1 MNPFLFY
8 DNASTTRVDNT
19 ILETYCKYQT
29 QSYFNPSAPYI
40 YSMRLKN
47 EIESSR
53 KSILNTLNGN
63 GNIIFTSS
71 GTEADN
77 QALFCSKKQKNSK
90 ILIARAEHPAIY
102 QAAMELRQRGFTV
115 DFAEVER
122 DGRVNVDCFRKK
134 MAENTDF
141 VSVMHVSNETGAIN
155 PIAELVAAAKEINP
169 NVLFHSDGV
178 QAVGKTSVNLRE
190 LNVDLY
196 SFSGHKI
203 HAPKGVAALY
213 IKKGVGIRPYLY
225 GGGQEFGLRS
235 STENVGGI
243 AALAQAV
250 DNAVKNLES
259 NAKKLEEIKTRLKR
273 FLLSLDSEFYWLGG
287 EENNCPNI
295 LTFASKSVR
304 GEVMLHALEGYGI
317 MIGTGSAC
325 SSQKSTRRVPE
336 ELGVP
341 QEYINGI
348 IRLSF
353 SKFNNITECEYFEKC
368 FKLEYLKLKKY
379 TRG

>member
-1 MNPFLFY
+1 MNLLFY
-8 DNASTTRVDNT
+8 DNASTTRVEDA
-19 ILETYCKYQT
+19 ILETYLKYQS

-40 YSMRLKN
+40 YSMRLKSDVEAARN
-47 EIESSR
+47 
-53 KSILNTLNGN
+53 SILKSLNGN
-63 GNIIFTSS
+63 GNVIFTSS

-90 ILIARAEHPAIY
+90 ILIASAEHPAVY
-102 QAAMELRQRGFTV
+102 QTAMELKQRGYLV
-115 DFAEVER
+115 EFAEVER
-122 DGRVNVDCFRKK
+122 DGRVNVDRFRKK
-134 MAENTDF
+134 MMENTDF

-155 PIAELVAAAKEINP
+155 PIAELVAIAKEINP

-203 HAPKGVAALY
+203 HAPKGIAALY
-213 IKKGVGIRPYLY
+213 VKKGVNIRPYLF

-243 AALAQAV
+243 VALAETV
-250 DNAVKNLES
+250 GNAQKNLEA
-259 NAKKLEEIKTRLKR
+259 NTNKLGEIKTRLKR
-273 FLLSLDSEFYWLGG
+273 FLFDLDPEFYWFGG
-287 EENNCPNI
+287 DENACPNI
-295 LTFASKSVR
+295 LTFASKTVR

-325 SSQKSTRRVPE
+325 SSQKVSRRVPE

-353 SKFNNITECEYFEKC
+353 SKFNDISECEYFEKC